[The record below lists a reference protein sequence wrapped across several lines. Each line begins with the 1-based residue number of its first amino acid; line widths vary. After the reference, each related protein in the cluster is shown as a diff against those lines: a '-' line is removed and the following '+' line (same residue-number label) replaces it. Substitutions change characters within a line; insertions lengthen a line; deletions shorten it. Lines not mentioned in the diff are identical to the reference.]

1 MGKFDSAKRVMSGTW
16 GEVWLDNEYVAE
28 VYSFSAK
35 ISYNKQAVPRCG
47 QMANDQKVT
56 GYSGTGSM
64 GMHKINS
71 RMGLIMGE
79 KIRNGQD
86 VRFTII
92 GKLNDPDAYGQ
103 ERIRLQNVSF
113 DDLTLMDWEADTP
126 GKIESPFTF
135 TDYDYLD
142 QVDY

>member
-1 MGKFDSAKRVMSGTW
+1 MAKFDSAKRVMSGTW

-28 VYSFSAK
+28 AYSFSAK
-35 ISYNKQAVPRCG
+35 ISYSKQAVARCG
-47 QMANDQKVT
+47 QMGSDQKVT
-56 GYSGTGSM
+56 GYSGTGSI

-71 RMGLIMGE
+71 RMGIIMGE
-79 KIRNGQD
+79 KIRNGED

-92 GKLNDPDAYGQ
+92 AKLADPDAYGQ

-113 DDLTLMDWEADTP
+113 DDLTLMNWEADTP
-126 GKIESPFTF
+126 GKLETPFTF

-142 QVDY
+142 KVDF

>member
-1 MGKFDSAKRVMSGTW
+1 MAKFDSAKRVMSGTW

-28 VYSFSAK
+28 AYKFSAK
-35 ISYNKQAVPRCG
+35 ISYNKQAIARCG

-56 GYSGTGSM
+56 SYSGTGSI

-71 RMGLIMGE
+71 RMGRLMGD
-79 KIRNGQD
+79 KIRDGQD

-92 GKLNDPDAYGQ
+92 AKLDDPDAYGA
-103 ERIRLQNVSF
+103 ERIRIENVSF
-113 DDLTLMDWEADTP
+113 DDLTLADWESDVP

-135 TDYDYLD
+135 TDYEYLD
-142 QVDY
+142 AVDE

>member
-1 MGKFDSAKRVMSGTW
+1 MAKFDSAKRVMSGTW

-28 VYSFSAK
+28 AYKFSAK
-35 ISYNKQAVPRCG
+35 ISYNKQAIARCG

-56 GYSGTGSM
+56 SYSGTGSI

-71 RMGLIMGE
+71 RMGRLMGE
-79 KIRNGQD
+79 KIRDGQD

-92 GKLNDPDAYGQ
+92 AKLDDPDAYGA
-103 ERIRLQNVSF
+103 ERIRIENVSF
-113 DDLTLMDWEADTP
+113 DDLTLADWESDVP

-135 TDYDYLD
+135 TDYEYLD
-142 QVDY
+142 AVDE